1 MICISIA
8 QESRRLALADMLN
21 AGRQGDLI
29 EVRLDKFAKAADVAE
44 LLAAK
49 PKPVIMTCRRSQEGG
64 DWQGPEEERLALL
77 RHCIISKAEY
87 VEIELDVADQIRP
100 FPGSKRVISYTN
112 LRETPTDISEIY
124 QKARTKN
131 PDVIKLMTLARTPEE
146 AWPLVQILA
155 KPALPTVVVG
165 LGKPGLMLSILGKKM
180 GSPWTYAA
188 LERGMEAYPGDTTI
202 HALQT
207 VYHYPAI
214 ERTTRLIGVTGFT
227 DLEYVTVGLLNAAM
241 QHLGLPARCLPL
253 GVGNSRLFRKV
264 MEAVHLAAVVVDEPN
279 RHGLLDIPADL
290 DPAARQTEAVDLLLS
305 HEQKWHGYNLMCRG
319 TVAAL
324 EATLRG
330 SSPPVA
336 HAPGSDRNAPGSD
349 VGDKPLEGRAVMLVG
364 VNATARSLAY
374 GIKKRGGALIIASRH
389 RQAAHALAQQLDC
402 RYVQFE
408 ALYST
413 MHEVLVVCSEE
424 EGAAHGVSGST
435 RPSTAVRGSS
445 TSTGQHS
452 STSVHSGYL
461 RPGMTVMDLTALPR
475 KSVLLQE
482 AQARDCRVVE
492 PRQILLELALLQTHL
507 IAGQDMPREPLEKVL
522 AELIEEE

>member
-1 MICISIA
+1 MICVSIA

-77 RHCIISKAEY
+77 RHCIISKADY

-112 LRETPTDISEIY
+112 LRETPADIGDIY
-124 QKARTKN
+124 QEARTKN

-207 VYHYPAI
+207 VYHYPVI
-214 ERTTRLIGVTGFT
+214 ERATRLIGVTGFT

-241 QHLGLPARCLPL
+241 HHLGMPARCLPL

-279 RHGLLDIPADL
+279 QHGLLDIPADL
-290 DPAARQTEAVDLLLS
+290 DPAARQTEAVDLLLN
-305 HEQKWHGYNLMCRG
+305 HEHKWHGYNLICRG
-319 TVAAL
+319 AVAAL

-330 SSPPVA
+330 SSSPVA
-336 HAPGSDRNAPGSD
+336 PVPGSDKR
-349 VGDKPLEGRAVMLVG
+349 LEGRTIMLVG

-374 GIKKRGGALIIASRH
+374 GIKKRGGALIIASRN

-413 MHEVLVVCSEE
+413 MHEVLVVCDE

-435 RPSTAVRGSS
+435 QPPSALRGSS
-445 TSTGQHS
+445 TTLHS
-452 STSVHSGYL
+452 PPSNIHSGYL
-461 RPGMTVMDLTALPR
+461 RPGMTVMDLTSLPR

-507 IAGQDMPREPLEKVL
+507 IAGQHVTREPLEKVL
-522 AELIEEE
+522 DELIEEE